1 VKADPT
7 RQVRLLELQALDTRL
22 AQLDHRAGALPEHA
36 EVARRSAELEDL
48 DSEVVR
54 TATEREDVQRELA
67 KAEAD
72 VQLVRD
78 RAERDRQRLEAGTG
92 SPRDLQSLQHELE
105 SLARRQSVLEDVEIE
120 VMERA
125 EEADTAADQAERVRD
140 QAREQLDAVTTR
152 RHSLLAQVQAE
163 RGEVA
168 AGREELV
175 AATGEDLVALY
186 ERIRAHSGT
195 GAAPLQSRRC
205 GGCHME
211 LNPVELSR
219 IKAAEEDEVL
229 RCEDCGRILVRT
241 DESGI

>member
-1 VKADPT
+1 MKADPS
-7 RQVRLLELQALDTRL
+7 RQARLLDLQALDTRL
-22 AQLDHRAGALPEHA
+22 AQLAHRAASLPEHA
-36 EVARRSAELEDL
+36 EVTRLGAELEDL
-48 DSEVVR
+48 EAEVVR

-78 RAERDRQRLEAGTG
+78 RAERDRKRLEVGTG
-92 SPRDLQSLQHELE
+92 SARDLQSLQHELE

-125 EEADTAADQAERVRD
+125 EEADNAAQKAERVRD
-140 QAREQLDAVTTR
+140 QAREQLETVTGR
-152 RHSLLAQVQAE
+152 RNTLLAEVEAQRA
-163 RGEVA
+163 EVA
-168 AGREELV
+168 AGREDLV
-175 AATGEDLVALY
+175 IETGSDLVALY
-186 ERIRAHSGT
+186 ERIRSHSGT
-195 GAAPLQSRRC
+195 GAAALQSRRC

-229 RCEDCGRILVRT
+229 RCEDCSRILVRT